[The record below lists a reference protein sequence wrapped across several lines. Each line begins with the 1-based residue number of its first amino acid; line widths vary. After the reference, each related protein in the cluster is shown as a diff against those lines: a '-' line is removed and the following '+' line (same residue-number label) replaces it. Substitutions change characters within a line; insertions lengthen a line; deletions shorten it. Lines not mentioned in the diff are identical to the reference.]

1 MQKTSETPRKTT
13 KKAIGRPRKSS
24 SWTAEALNER
34 ADRYFDQCDSRRKA
48 VATKEGIEYI
58 ADPKPYTV
66 EGLCV
71 YLKIDRRLFAAWR
84 KRSDDL
90 GHAAELLHERIT
102 ANRIEGALDGRQHP
116 GFAQFLL
123 KNNDAEYYRDKVE
136 VENTVAEDTKAMFEK
151 WSQMWKIQQQ

>member
-1 MQKTSETPRKTT
+1 MQSKSEKTQKNT
-13 KKAIGRPRKSS
+13 KKAVGRPRKSS
-24 SWTAEALNER
+24 TWNAEALNER
-34 ADRYFDQCDSRRKA
+34 ADRYFAQCDSRTKA
-48 VATKEGIEYI
+48 VITKEGLENIP
-58 ADPKPYTV
+58 APKPYTV

-90 GHAAELLHERIT
+90 GKAAELLHERIT

-123 KNNDAEYYRDKVE
+123 KNNDPEYYRDKVE
-136 VENTVAEDTKAMFEK
+136 VENTVAEDAKAMFEQ
-151 WSQMWKIQQQ
+151 WSHMWKIQQQ